1 MNNTLDFDNFNV
13 DGKKIL
19 LVTTI
24 WNKELLKPL
33 LDEISSHASSANVE
47 VITEY
52 CPGSL
57 ELAATLKKKMLDIS
71 FDGVIA
77 VGLVIKGDTPHF
89 KLVSRQAYSDLAKV
103 ALENQTIPLING
115 VLTVDNKVQ
124 AEERINP
131 TKMNKGKEFIQSLFQ
146 MISSR

>member
-47 VITEY
+47 IIT
-52 CPGSL
+52 
-57 ELAATLKKKMLDIS
+57 AT
-71 FDGVIA
+71 
-77 VGLVIKGDTPHF
+77 
-89 KLVSRQAYSDLAKV
+89 
-103 ALENQTIPLING
+103 
-115 VLTVDNKVQ
+115 
-124 AEERINP
+124 
-131 TKMNKGKEFIQSLFQ
+131 
-146 MISSR
+146 